1 MFDFSSSLPVHVDL
15 VNLFRVVAIWNT
27 TCFHFDPWICHMKVL
42 FRKKNMF
49 PVGFEVFSSTCG
61 NNMKKYT
68 TSFLAILA
76 GKNIKNIFFRNHF
89 SWNYCKQKTT
99 LFFPNHFSRHP
110 SQEISFPFASLAEFI
125 RGSFWPK
132 DEGVVKEV
140 FRVRTQTCLES
151 WHPKVFET
159 SVWLY
164 GCRKRRRWS
173 S

>member
-1 MFDFSSSLPVHVDL
+1 MDL

-27 TCFHFDPWICHMKVL
+27 ICFHFDPWICHMKVL

-76 GKNIKNIFFRNHF
+76 GKEHKKHFFF
-89 SWNYCKQKTT
+89 ETILAGIKQKTT

-125 RGSFWPK
+125 RASLWPK
-132 DEGVVKEV
+132 DDGVVKEL
-140 FRVRTQTCLES
+140 FRVRMQTCLES

-164 GCRKRRRWS
+164 RWQKKRRR
-173 S
+173 